1 MAAPPE
7 ATPLV
12 AADAGPARAWF
23 WAGFVFV
30 AGALAALEIRDPY
43 YFCQDDSL
51 VLELPETL
59 LACRAVWQGVA
70 PEYDPYIFLGSP
82 LLSVGG
88 GLLYP
93 PLYAAYAV
101 ARHVLRDEFATFDV
115 FAVGH
120 LLAGYCLSWLMARRL
135 GASGPAAALCGAT
148 FAVCGPLVV
157 MGRCWHAFNAMAVF
171 IPGLALLADRLCRGP
186 VGFGWAAATGL
197 ALGLFYH
204 AGFPQLFVIG
214 TGLFVLS
221 IAATAALGAMP
232 WRRVAWLA
240 PALALGAAI
249 AVPMVVQQARL
260 SHEMLP
266 MGGGGEGIGGNLA
279 ALLLPYPLVEGR
291 LPNNWASGNDHH
303 GGHFYHFGLVGAL
316 LFLAAVAR
324 IAGDAG
330 RGGLRAVDPPSLVLL
345 LMAIVAGLLSL
356 GPVGGLWLLT
366 RLLPAGF
373 GNNPFRV
380 LPWFVFYAALLGCL
394 DIDRVAARV
403 ADRLDA
409 GELPRV
415 GGRAGF
421 TRGVRVAAAVLGAVL
436 LAAHVSCLD
445 VAFYLYGFDPYPP
458 LPPALTAALAEGG
471 RPQHRLLSVAAWRT
485 SDPTYPLALPHDLPA
500 VYGLPSPAGYSPVMQ
515 SHRGYVTCMSRLQDA
530 PREGLAAYGVG
541 RVVVHRTL
549 APAVAPPRSANPFER
564 VYPLSELLPYV
575 DMSREVPIGE
585 AGEFVKVFDVPGAVP
600 LASATGDAARPLPV
614 DLRADGIDVDLEG
627 LPEGGRVLVN
637 ALWWPQF
644 AARADGRPVGTA
656 ADEWNRTV
664 VEVPAGARRLTVRF
678 EPQWIR
684 GLVPAAVLAGL
695 GGLAAVA
702 CARLVDHPAARR
714 LAMVAGLLLAAPAAV
729 ADGIVPRSPELTWRR
744 PAREIDPRRYGA
756 RGDGLA
762 DDTAALQAALDVDDA
777 TVVIPPGTYLVSRPL
792 RIGSRRWIAA
802 APDAVIRLADGAGV
816 AWDSF
821 LLTNADPAGGNHDID
836 VEGGVWDGNNAGNPR
851 RREYHGRSYG
861 GVVINVTNAR
871 RFVLRGLTVRNP
883 ESFSIRVGEA
893 EDFVIEDVGF
903 DQSRPRPNQDGVH
916 VGGHSRRGVVR
927 RLRVTSPS
935 GTHDDMVALNA
946 DDDVERP
953 FNVGMRCGPIGDIL
967 VSDLRADRAYTFV
980 RLLSHEHAIS
990 NVLVEDV
997 AGGCTTQAINADR
1010 WRFPAGGGC
1019 LRDVLV
1025 RGMAIRRH
1033 GEKRDPL
1040 ILVQSRVHHVVIR
1053 DFERLDDDAI
1063 PDGPATMLVD
1073 TGGPV
1078 RVCTG
1083 RPSAPQASA
1092 RTTADEP
1099 YVIRHGDVPYAAL
1112 DSVAST
1118 PGDPTAPPPTTNHST
1133 NAH

>member
-1 MAAPPE
+1 MDADTRATQPAP
-7 ATPLV
+7 
-12 AADAGPARAWF
+12 ADAGPAWAWF
-23 WAGFVFV
+23 WAGLAFV

-59 LACRAVWQGVA
+59 LACRAVWQGVV
-70 PEYDPYIFLGSP
+70 PEYDPFIFLGSP
-82 LLSVGG
+82 LLSLGG

-101 ARHVLRDEFATFDV
+101 ARHVLGNEFATFDV
-115 FAVGH
+115 FAIGH
-120 LLAGYCLSWLMARRL
+120 LLAGYCLCWLVARRL
-135 GASGPAAALCGAT
+135 GASGPAAALFGAT
-148 FAVCGPLVV
+148 FSLAGPLVV

-171 IPGLALLADRLCRGP
+171 IPGLALLADRLRRGP
-186 VGFGWAAATGL
+186 VGVGWAAATGL

-214 TGLFVLS
+214 TGMFVLS
-221 IAATAALGAMP
+221 VAALVGLGAVP
-232 WRRVAWLA
+232 RRRAAWLA

-260 SHEMLP
+260 SRDMLP
-266 MGGGGEGIGGNLA
+266 MGGGGDGIGGNLFSI
-279 ALLLPYPLVEGR
+279 LLPYPLVEGR
-291 LPNNWASGNDHH
+291 LPNSWASGNDHH
-303 GGHFYHFGLVGAL
+303 GGHFYHFGLVAVV
-316 LFLAAVAR
+316 LFLAAIVR
-324 IAGDAG
+324 IVGDVR
-330 RGGLRAVDPPSLVLL
+330 RGGLRAVDPVTLVLV
-345 LMAIVAGLLSL
+345 LMTIVSGLLAL
-356 GPVGGLWLLT
+356 GPIGGLWLLT
-366 RLLPAGF
+366 GLLPRGF

-380 LPWFVFYAALLGCL
+380 LPWLVFNATLLGCL
-394 DIDRVAARV
+394 EIDRVAARL

-421 TRGVRVAAAVLGAVL
+421 TRLVRVAAAVLGAVF
-436 LAAHVSCLD
+436 LAAHVACLD

-458 LPPALTAALAEGG
+458 LPAPLAAALSEDG
-471 RPQHRLLSVAAWRT
+471 RPQHRLVSIAAWRT
-485 SDPTYPLALPHDLPA
+485 SDPSYPLAVPHNLPA
-500 VYGLPSPAGYSPVMQ
+500 VYRLPALTGYSPVMQ
-515 SHRGYVTCMSRLQDA
+515 SHRGFVACTNRLMA
-530 PREGLAAYGVG
+530 SPKEGLAAYGV
-541 RVVVHRTL
+541 RHVVVHRTL
-549 APAVAPPRSANPFER
+549 APSVAPPRSANPFER
-564 VYPLSELLPYV
+564 VYPFAELLPHV
-575 DMSREVPIGE
+575 DMSREAALGDT
-585 AGEFVKVFDVPGAVP
+585 AEFVRVFDVPGVMP
-600 LASATGDAARPLPV
+600 LASAAGDAARPLPV
-614 DLRADGIDVDLEG
+614 DLRADGIDVDLTA

-644 AARADGRPVGTA
+644 TARADGALLEAVP
-656 ADEWNRTV
+656 DEWNRTL
-664 VEVPAGARRLTVRF
+664 VEVPAGAGRLTVRF
-678 EPQWIR
+678 EPRWSA
-684 GLVPAAVLAGL
+684 GLPPAALLAVL

-702 CARLVDHPAARR
+702 CALLVDRSSKRWLPV
-714 LAMVAGLLLAAPAAV
+714 VAGLVLATPSAS

-744 PAREIDPRRYGA
+744 PAREIDPRQYGA

-777 TVVIPPGTYLVSRPL
+777 TVVVPAGTYLVSRPL
-792 RIGSRRWIAA
+792 RVGSRRWIAA

-821 LLTNADPAGGNHDID
+821 LLTNADPAGGNHDIV

-861 GVVINVTNAR
+861 GVAINLTNAR
-871 RFVLRGLTVRNP
+871 RFVLRRLTVRNP

-893 EDFVIEDVGF
+893 EDFVIDDIAF

-916 VGGHSRRGVVR
+916 IGGHSRRGVVR

-953 FNVGMRCGPIGDIL
+953 FNVGMRCGPIGDIV

-990 NVLVEDV
+990 NVLVENV
-997 AGGCTTQAINADR
+997 AGGCSTQAINADR

-1040 ILVQSRVHHVVIR
+1040 ILVQSRIHHFVIR
-1053 DFERLDDDAI
+1053 DFQRLDDDAI
-1063 PDGPATMLVD
+1063 PDGAATMLID
-1073 TGGPV
+1073 T
-1078 RVCTG
+1078 RDAVCVSVG
-1083 RPSAPQASA
+1083 DPSAPQGSEH
-1092 RTTADEP
+1092 TAVDEP
-1099 YVIRHGDVPYAAL
+1099 YVIRHGDVPYVTL
-1112 DSVAST
+1112 DSCASA
-1118 PGDPTAPPPTTNHST
+1118 PCDPAAPIPP
-1133 NAH
+1133 